1 MQDIQTEDAEDAFKD
16 ELDATVANKD
26 IVDLEE
32 LFDNRLND
40 NAGLNYYYITDK

>member
-16 ELDATVANKD
+16 ELDATVADKD

-32 LFDNRLND
+32 LFDNRVND
-40 NAGLNYYYITDK
+40 NAG